1 MSSLISVASS
11 ADKHPCKSEVE
22 NETPEI
28 PIKMEM
34 EVYDPSD
41 PATYTG
47 KLTEHEINLALRLE
61 EFKLHDS
68 FVFPSV
74 NNRKYSPKWRYC
86 KLPDGTMREQKWLL
100 CSKKEDAAFCL
111 HCLIFA
117 LPNQQSIW
125 STTGYKGW
133 QFGNAVRN
141 IGTHESSK
149 SHLSS

>member
-1 MSSLISVASS
+1 MQDTKDSDLNKIIPSSKIHASSYPVSETEEIQVSSLISVASS
-11 ADKHPCKSEVE
+11 ADKHPCISEVE

-28 PIKMEM
+28 PIPMEM

-86 KLPDGTMREQKWLL
+86 KLPDGP
-100 CSKKEDAAFCL
+100 C
-111 HCLIFA
+111 
-117 LPNQQSIW
+117 
-125 STTGYKGW
+125 
-133 QFGNAVRN
+133 
-141 IGTHESSK
+141 ESGSG
-149 SHLSS
+149 